1 MRRCWLIAFALA
13 VPGALT
19 AQEPAAPTQP
29 VAMLSLSEALQQA
42 KNQNPLYRQRLNNAA
57 TARWQVRNAYGQLL
71 PSASVSG
78 SVDYTGEGQANFGQG
93 FTRQTSAIYGSSY
106 SVGLQWQLDGARLLA
121 PGEQKANRRAV
132 DEEIANEESGLRF
145 AVTNQYLTSLQAT
158 AQVAV
163 SRQQV
168 ERNQNFLDLASARY
182 RVGQGTLIE
191 VRQAEVQKAQSD
203 VALLRSIQADNEAK
217 IELFRL
223 IGAPP
228 PLPVEQIGLSDSFPV
243 TEPTFALDDLL
254 KQAETRNPS
263 LRALN
268 ARERAASASVAS
280 AKTAFLPSLFV
291 QAGWSGF
298 TQQQS
303 DKNLLLSQSLAS
315 AQGSAA
321 SCFTND
327 SIRTGSGLGAIGN
340 CNVSAGLTPPPG
352 GTGIGTTL
360 DPAVRRSILA
370 ENGKFPFEFTGQPF
384 GISATISLP
393 IFTGFGRSLRLQQ
406 ARELAQDAQESVR
419 AQALQVRSDVQ
430 SRHLALG
437 TSFKAIAVQAQ
448 SRDAARD
455 QLRLAQDRYRLG
467 SGTALEVSDAQNS
480 VQRAEGDYVNAI
492 YDYHKALAA
501 LEAAVGRPLRQ

>member
-19 AQEPAAPTQP
+19 AQEPAAPTP
-29 VAMLSLSEALQQA
+29 PAAMLSLSEALQQA
-42 KNQNPLYRQRLNNAA
+42 KNKNPLYRQRLNNAA

-78 SVDYTGEGQANFGQG
+78 GLDYTGSGQANFGQG
-93 FTRQTSAIYGSSY
+93 FTRQTSTIYGSSY
-106 SVGLQWQLDGARLLA
+106 SAGFQWQLDGARLLA
-121 PGEQKANRRAV
+121 PKEQKANQRAV
-132 DEEIANEESGLRF
+132 DEEIANEENGLRF
-145 AVTNQYLTSLQAT
+145 AVTQQYLTSKQAT

-203 VALLRSIQADNEAK
+203 VALLRSMQADNEAK

-223 IGAPP
+223 LGAPA
-228 PLPVEQIGLSDSFPV
+228 PLPVEQIALSDSFPV
-243 TEPTFALDDLL
+243 TEPVFNLDDLL
-254 KQAETRNPS
+254 KQAEKQNPS
-263 LRALN
+263 LKALN
-268 ARERAASASVAS
+268 ARQRAASATVAS
-280 AKTAFLPSLFV
+280 AKTAFLPSLFL

-303 DKNLLLSQSLAS
+303 DKNLLLSQSFAS

-327 SIRTGSGLGAIGN
+327 SIRVGVSLAAIGN
-340 CNVSAGLTPPPG
+340 CNQSAGLNPA
-352 GTGIGTTL
+352 GTAL
-360 DPAVRRSILA
+360 DPAVRRSILDA
-370 ENGKFPFEFTGQPF
+370 NNKFPFEFTGQPF
-384 GISATISLP
+384 GASLTISLP

-406 ARELAQDAQESVR
+406 ARELEQDAEESVR

-437 TSFKAIAVQAQ
+437 TAFKAIAVQAQ
-448 SRDAARD
+448 SREAARD